1 MNKTSKTKNLNGNGN
16 SKNGKQKIVE
26 FDFGEANDNKAIRS
40 LIKAVTTT
48 RKRLHPERYDKKG
61 NLKAECTK

>member
-1 MNKTSKTKNLNGNGN
+1 MSKAKKNEKLNGNGN

-40 LIKAVTTT
+40 LIKAVTMT
-48 RKRLHPERYDKKG
+48 RKRLHPERYDEKG
-61 NLKAECTK
+61 NLKVECTK